1 MVMAKLTL
9 SIEPDKIAKAKS
21 YASKHRTSISK
32 MVSDFLT
39 NEIAKDEVKEDP
51 FLEKLKQ
58 MEVPDWINNLPVKSP
73 IELPDNMDYDDL
85 KYAYFKEKYDI

>member
-1 MVMAKLTL
+1 MAKLTL

-21 YASKHRTSISK
+21 YATKHRTSISK

-58 MEVPDWINNLPVKSP
+58 MEVPADILALTGVLKGKVPDDVNLW
-73 IELPDNMDYDDL
+73 DA
-85 KYAYFKEKYDI
+85 KYAYLKQKYDL